1 MKPVSEKQLK
11 NESEPYKK
19 NSLRN
24 WIYRRLFSLVL
35 GSIVVIAFCMWLRY
49 FVTNTWV
56 SYEMP
61 EAVRTEF
68 SMLQKNPENNPGRYH
83 EIIDRWYGIDYSD
96 PSIATSDWLLLFVLV
111 LLTAPVLFFIML
123 RSVRPVSVHI
133 SRLASVARA
142 VTKGNF
148 GVSTAVP
155 TELPDE
161 LKRLSEDINTMSG
174 QLSRYEKDLKAWN
187 VALAHELRSPLTA
200 SIGRLQ
206 GMLDGV
212 FEASPSQLNMVMK
225 QLQNLNCLVDDL
237 HLLSLADAGQLHL
250 NRTVCNIS
258 ELVREKIAWVKPRL
272 IESGINVTLLSQS
285 DVQCH
290 ADPFRLGQVLLIL
303 LDNAIRYAAD
313 GKTIEIEYGLKDDHL
328 TITCSDRGMGVSDE
342 FMQTIFVRFSRADAS
357 RARHSGGSGLGLS
370 IAAAI
375 CKAHGGRLNAHRN
388 HYGGM
393 TFVVTLPCN
402 PTEDKSCS

>member
-1 MKPVSEKQLK
+1 MKHVSEKQAR
-11 NESEPYKK
+11 NESEPKK
-19 NSLRN
+19 RNSLRN

-35 GSIVVIAFCMWLRY
+35 GCIAVIAFCMWLRY
-49 FVTNTWV
+49 FVTNIWV

-61 EAVRTEF
+61 EAVRTEL
-68 SMLQKNPENNPGRYH
+68 SLLRKNPENDPGRFH

-96 PSIATSDWLLLFVLV
+96 PSIASSDWLLLFALVLV
-111 LLTAPVLFFIML
+111 AAPVLFFIML
-123 RSVRPVSVHI
+123 RSVRPMSVHI

-142 VTKGNF
+142 VTRGNF

-155 TELPDE
+155 AELPDE
-161 LKRLSEDINTMSG
+161 LKRLSEDINAMSG
-174 QLSRYEKDLKAWN
+174 QLSRYEKDLKASS

-212 FEASPSQLNMVMK
+212 FEPSPSQLNMVMQ
-225 QLQNLNCLVDDL
+225 QLQNLNRLVDDL

-250 NRTVCNIS
+250 NKTACNVS
-258 ELVREKIAWVKPRL
+258 ELIREKIAWVRPRL
-272 IESGINVTLLSQS
+272 IESGVDVTLLSQS
-285 DVQCH
+285 VAQCH

-313 GKTIEIEYGLKDDHL
+313 GKTIEIEYDLKGGQL
-328 TITCSDRGMGVSDE
+328 TITCSDRGPGVSDE
-342 FMQTIFVRFSRADAS
+342 FMQTIFARFSRADAS

-375 CKAHGGRLNAHRN
+375 CQAHGGELNAHRN
-388 HYGGM
+388 QYGGL
-393 TFVVTLPCN
+393 TFVVALPAF
-402 PTEDKSCS
+402 PPEGK

>member
-1 MKPVSEKQLK
+1 MKQLRE
-11 NESEPYKK
+11 NQARDEAEPKK
-19 NSLRN
+19 RNSLRN

-35 GSIVVIAFCMWLRY
+35 GCIVVIAFCMWLRY
-49 FVTNTWV
+49 FITNLLV

-61 EAVRTEF
+61 AAVRTEL
-68 SMLQKNPENNPGRYH
+68 SHLRKNPENDPGRYH

-96 PSIATSDWLLLFVLV
+96 PSIASSDWLLLFALVLV
-111 LLTAPVLFFIML
+111 AAPVLLFIML

-142 VTKGNF
+142 VTRGNF

-155 TELPDE
+155 AELPDE
-161 LKRLSEDINTMSG
+161 LKRLSEDINAMSG
-174 QLSRYEKDLKAWN
+174 QLSRYEKELKASS

-212 FEASPSQLNMVMK
+212 FEPSPSQLNMVMQ
-225 QLQNLNCLVDDL
+225 QLQNLNRLVDDL

-250 NRTVCNIS
+250 NKTACNVI
-258 ELVREKIAWVKPRL
+258 ELIREKIAWARPRL
-272 IESGINVTLLSQS
+272 IESGVDVTLLSQS
-285 DVQCH
+285 VAQCH
-290 ADPFRLGQVLLIL
+290 ADPFRLGQVILIL

-313 GKTIEIEYGLKDDHL
+313 GKTIEIEYYLKGGQL
-328 TITCSDRGMGVSDE
+328 TITCSDRGPGVSDE
-342 FMQTIFVRFSRADAS
+342 FMQTIFDRFSRADAS

-375 CKAHGGRLNAHRN
+375 CQAHGGELNARRN
-388 HYGGM
+388 QYDGL
-393 TFVVTLPCN
+393 TFVVTLPAI
-402 PTEDKSCS
+402 PPEGI